1 MITIDELEKYL
12 WDSAVILRGL
22 IDAAAYKEFIF
33 PLVFFKRISDVYDEE
48 YKKWFDE
55 AKSYGNTDEDATEH
69 AQNQMKESAIQ
80 IPDGAHW
87 MDVFNQTENI
97 GQKLKETFMMIERA
111 NQAKEIDGRMV
122 GGLEGIFGDKNIWT
136 NKAKMPDSTIRAL
149 LNHYNSRV
157 LNLAEC
163 PADEMGT
170 GYEYLIGQFADD
182 AGHTAQEFYTN
193 RTVVELMAEILQL
206 KSGESIYDPTCG
218 SGGMLIKSLT
228 YLKDKG
234 QEWRDVKVYGQELNA
249 DTSAIARM
257 NCYLHGVHEFNIVN
271 DDTLE
276 RPAFI
281 KNGKVQQF
289 DVVLANPPYS
299 LSMATHKQF
308 EHDKYGRNFLGN
320 PPESCADYAFI
331 QHILCSMNSDTG
343 RCAILLPLG
352 LLSKNIEQNMRT
364 KLVESDL
371 IEAIIGLGPNL
382 FFNSPME
389 AMILICK
396 THKSF
401 KLKDK
406 VLFIN
411 AVQEVVR
418 KNGESKLESSHINKI
433 SKAYFNQENIEH
445 FSKIVD
451 KQDLLDNNA
460 NLTISLYVMPEFKK
474 DAILPLSESMEQ
486 WKSCYSSVDKN
497 VESLICMLE
506 NGQV

>member
-1 MITIDELEKYL
+1 MIAIDELEKYL

-48 YKKWFDE
+48 YQKHYDE
-55 AKSYGNTDEDATEH
+55 AKNFGQSDEEAKEYAID
-69 AQNQMKESAIQ
+69 QMKESSIQ
-80 IPDGAHW
+80 IPEGAHW
-87 MDVFNQTENI
+87 MDVFNQTEDI
-97 GQKLKETFMMIERA
+97 GQKLKETFMQIEHA
-111 NQAKEIDGRMV
+111 NQAKEIDGRRV

-136 NKAKMPDSTIRAL
+136 NKAKMPDGTIRAL

-157 LNLAEC
+157 LNLTEC

-170 GYEYLIGQFADD
+170 AYEYLIGQFADD

-193 RTVVELMAEILQL
+193 RTVVELMAEILRLQ
-206 KSGESIYDPTCG
+206 SGESIYDPTCG

-308 EHDKYGRNFLGN
+308 EHDKYGRNFLGT
-320 PPESCADYAFI
+320 PPQDCADYAFI
-331 QHILCSMNSDTG
+331 QHILASLDDNTG
-343 RCAILLPLG
+343 RCAM
-352 LLSKNIEQNMRT
+352 LLSHGVLFRSFESSMREEFV
-364 KLVESDL
+364 KSNL
-371 IEAIIGLGPNL
+371 IEAVIGLGPNL
-382 FFNSPME
+382 FYNSPME
-389 AMILICK
+389 ASIIICNK
-396 THKSF
+396 RKD
-401 KLKDK
+401 KNLKDK
-406 VLFIN
+406 IIFIN
-411 AVQEVVR
+411 ALKDITR
-418 KNGESKLESSHINKI
+418 KNGESYLEECHI
-433 SKAYFNQENIEH
+433 SKIANAYRKHEEIPSFGRVVDLKEIE
-445 FSKIVD
+445 SYKYD
-451 KQDLLDNNA
+451 
-460 NLTISLYVMPEFKK
+460 LTIQKYVFIK
-474 DAILPLSESMEQ
+474 DETDTLKHDKYYYFEEWSNICNSKNTSML
-486 WKSCYSSVDKN
+486 N
-497 VESLICMLE
+497 LIDLIKR
-506 NGQV
+506 

>member
-22 IDAAAYKEFIF
+22 IDAASYKEYIF

-48 YKKWFDE
+48 YQKHYDE
-55 AKSYGNTDEDATEH
+55 AIAMGSTKEDATEY
-69 AQNQMKESAIQ
+69 ALDQMKDSSIQ

-87 MDVFNQTENI
+87 KDVFNITEDL
-97 GQKLKETFMMIERA
+97 GQKLKEALHVIERA
-111 NQAKEIDGRMV
+111 NPAKEVDGRFV
-122 GGLEGIFGDKNIWT
+122 GGLHDVFGDKNIWT
-136 NKAKMPDSTIRAL
+136 NKTKMPDTTIRAL

-206 KSGESIYDPTCG
+206 QSGESIYDPTCG

-257 NCYLHGVHEFNIVN
+257 NCYLHGVHEFQIVN

-331 QHILCSMNSDTG
+331 QHILASMDEKTG

-352 LLSKNIEQNMRT
+352 LLSKDIEQSMRT
-364 KLVESDL
+364 KLIESDL

-389 AMILICK
+389 AMILVCN
-396 THKSF
+396 THKSE
-401 KLKDK
+401 KLKNK

-411 AVQEVVR
+411 AVKEVVR
-418 KNGESKLESSHINKI
+418 KNGESKLEHRHIEKI
-433 SKAYFNQENIEH
+433 CKAYFGQQNIEH
-445 FSKIVD
+445 FSKIID
-451 KQDLLDNNA
+451 NEQLLNNKA
-460 NLTISLYVMPEFKK
+460 NLTISLYVMPEIIR
-474 DAILPLSESMEQ
+474 DAVLPLNESFEE
-486 WKSCYSSVDKN
+486 WNVACSSVNKN
-497 VESLICMLE
+497 MESLINML
-506 NGQV
+506 

>member
-22 IDAAAYKEFIF
+22 IDAAAYKEYIF

-48 YKKWFDE
+48 YKKHYDE
-55 AKSYGNTDEDATEH
+55 AISYGDSDEKAMEYAVT
-69 AQNQMKESAIQ
+69 QMNESAIQ
-80 IPDGAHW
+80 IPEGAHW
-87 MDVFNQTENI
+87 KDVFNQTEDI
-97 GQKLKETFMMIERA
+97 GQKLKEAFTQIE
-111 NQAKEIDGRMV
+111 NTNKAKEVDGRLV

-136 NKAKMPDSTIRAL
+136 NKTKMPDATIRAL

-206 KSGESIYDPTCG
+206 QSGESIYDPTCG

-257 NCYLHGVHEFNIVN
+257 NCYLHGVHEFQIVN

-299 LSMATHKQF
+299 ISAWNREMF
-308 EHDKYGRNFLGN
+308 EHDRYGRNFLGT
-320 PPESCADYAFI
+320 PPQGYADYAFI
-331 QHILCSMNSDTG
+331 QHILASMNDTHG
-343 RCAILLPLG
+343 RCAILLPHGIL
-352 LLSKNIEQNMRT
+352 NRI
-364 KLVESDL
+364 VETDIREEWVNTDML
-371 IEAIIGLGPNL
+371 DAIISIGKNL

-389 AMILICK
+389 ACIIVCQRNK
-396 THKSF
+396 PKER
-401 KLKDK
+401 KGK
-406 VLFIN
+406 VLFIDARDWVVKDQSGSYLSKEHIQDIARLYHDYKN
-411 AVQEVVR
+411 VQDR
-418 KNGESKLESSHINKI
+418 ASIIESNLIPQNKDC
-433 SKAYFNQENIEH
+433 A
-445 FSKIVD
+445 
-451 KQDLLDNNA
+451 
-460 NLTISLYVMPEFKK
+460 LTVGLYVKK
-474 DAILPLSESMEQ
+474 SNKTSYGNIDELINEWSENV
-486 WKSCYSSVDKN
+486 SVTKN
-497 VESLICMLE
+497 SLTQLMNML
-506 NGQV
+506 

>member
-22 IDAAAYKEFIF
+22 IDAAAYKEYIF

-48 YKKWFDE
+48 YQKHFDE
-55 AKSYGNTDEDATEH
+55 AKSYGNSDDEAAAY
-69 AQNQMKESAIQ
+69 AQDLMKESAIQ

-87 MDVFNQTENI
+87 RDVFDQTEDI
-97 GQKLKETFMMIERA
+97 GQKLKETFMQIEHA
-111 NQAKEIDGRMV
+111 NQAKEIDGRLV

-136 NKAKMPDSTIRAL
+136 NKAKMPDATIRAL

-234 QEWRDVKVYGQELNA
+234 EEWRDVKVYGQELNA

-299 LSMATHKQF
+299 ISAWNREKF
-308 EHDKYGRNFLGN
+308 EHDKYGRCFLGV
-320 PPESCADYAFI
+320 PPQRFADYAFI
-331 QHILCSMNSDTG
+331 QHILASMAPKTG
-343 RCAILLPLG
+343 RCAILLPHGTLNRG
-352 LLSKNIEQNMRT
+352 NGEEDIRR
-364 KLVESDL
+364 KLIDADL
-371 IEAIIGLGPNL
+371 VDTIITVGKNL
-382 FFNSPME
+382 FYNSPME
-389 AMILICK
+389 ACIWICRTNK
-396 THKSF
+396 PVNRKGN
-401 KLKDK
+401 

-411 AVQEVVR
+411 ASHLVS
-418 KNGESKLESSHINKI
+418 KKDGESFIAPEQIKQIVKYYND
-433 SKAYFNQENIEH
+433 YENIENVSNVVPIGKLH
-445 FSKIVD
+445 EKDSLSVK
-451 KQDLLDNNA
+451 
-460 NLTISLYVMPEFKK
+460 LYVSSFNQTNNES
-474 DAILPLSESMEQ
+474 DIDELLSCWSD
-486 WKSCYSSVDKN
+486 SSVCAKDSIN
-497 VESLICMLE
+497 LLNSMLINE
-506 NGQV
+506 

>member
-22 IDAAAYKEFIF
+22 IDAAAYKEYIF

-48 YKKWFDE
+48 YQKHFDE
-55 AKSYGNTDEDATEH
+55 AKSYGNSDDEAAAY
-69 AQNQMKESAIQ
+69 AQDLMKESAIQ

-87 MDVFNQTENI
+87 RDVFDQTEDI
-97 GQKLKETFMMIERA
+97 GQKLKETFMQIEHA
-111 NQAKEIDGRMV
+111 NQAKEIDGRLV

-136 NKAKMPDSTIRAL
+136 NKAKMPDATIRAL

-234 QEWRDVKVYGQELNA
+234 EEWRDVKVYGQELNA

-320 PPESCADYAFI
+320 PPQECADYAFI
-331 QHILCSMNSDTG
+331 QHIIASMDETTG
-343 RCAILLPLG
+343 RCAMLLPHGILFRTFE
-352 LLSKNIEQNMRT
+352 KEMRESLI
-364 KLVESDL
+364 KSDL
-371 IEAIIGLGPNL
+371 IECVIGLGPNL

-389 AMILICK
+389 ACIVICSNRK
-396 THKSF
+396 PKE
-401 KLKDK
+401 LKEK
-406 VLFIN
+406 ILFIN
-411 AVQEVVR
+411 ALKEITR
-418 KNGESKLESSHINKI
+418 KNGESYLEDQHINKI
-433 SKAYFNQENIEH
+433 AQAFRNHKDIER
-445 FSKIVD
+445 FARVVD
-451 KQDLLDNNA
+451 WEEIASYKYD
-460 NLTISLYVMPEFKK
+460 LTIQKYVFIS
-474 DAILPLSESMEQ
+474 DAVISHKGTLNEHYNKWLED
-486 WKSCYSSVDKN
+486 SSN
-497 VESLICMLE
+497 SSTQMSNLMNLM
-506 NGQV
+506 

>member
-1 MITIDELEKYL
+1 MQQHTRNLSFRL
-12 WDSAVILRGL
+12 
-22 IDAAAYKEFIF
+22 F
-33 PLVFFKRISDVYDEE
+33 SDVYDEE
-48 YKKWFDE
+48 YQKHYDV
-55 AKSYGNTDEDATEH
+55 AKSFGNTDEEATEH
-69 AQNQMKESAIQ
+69 ALNQMKESAIQ
-80 IPDGAHW
+80 IPEGAHW

-97 GQKLKETFMMIERA
+97 GQKLKETFMMIEHA

-149 LNHYNSRV
+149 LNHFNSRV

-234 QEWRDVKVYGQELNA
+234 QEWRDVRVYGQELNA

-276 RPAFI
+276 RPAFV

-299 LSMATHKQF
+299 IKTWNRTMF
-308 EHDKYGRNFLGN
+308 EHDKYGRNFLGT
-320 PPESCADYAFI
+320 PPQSKADYAFI
-331 QHILCSMNSDTG
+331 QHIIASMDSKTG
-343 RCAILLPLG
+343 RSAILLPHGVLNR
-352 LLSKNIEQNMRT
+352 LTEKDIRKN
-364 KLVESDL
+364 L
-371 IEAIIGLGPNL
+371 IETDIVEAVISIGKNL

-389 AMILICK
+389 ACILICRSQK
-396 THKSF
+396 ESTK
-401 KLKDK
+401 KGKILLIKATDL
-406 VLFIN
+406 V
-411 AVQEVVR
+411 ER
-418 KNGESKLESSHINKI
+418 RNGESYLTETHIKTI
-433 SKAYFNQENIEH
+433 KDIYIGFKEEEGR
-445 FSKIVD
+445 SKIIDTKDV
-451 KQDLLDNNA
+451 
-460 NLTISLYVMPEFKK
+460 LTNKYSISPKLYVRTIGQELEDDDIEEIFKIWDVK
-474 DAILPLSESMEQ
+474 SQESYKET
-486 WKSCYSSVDKN
+486 KSLLN
-497 VESLICMLE
+497 IICS
-506 NGQV
+506 

>member
-12 WDSAVILRGL
+12 WGAAVDLRGS
-22 IDAAAYKEFIF
+22 IDAAAYKEYIF

-48 YKKWFDE
+48 YQAHYVE
-55 AKSYGNTDEDATEH
+55 ALGMGSDA
-69 AQNQMKESAIQ
+69 ADAADYALGQMADSAIQ

-87 MDVFNQTENI
+87 RDVFNQTEDL
-97 GQKLKETFMMIERA
+97 GQKLKEAFMLIEHG
-111 NQAKEIDGRMV
+111 NPPKEVDGRWV

-136 NKAKMPDSTIRAL
+136 NKAKMPDHTIRAL
-149 LNHYNSRV
+149 LNNFNKLTLS
-157 LNLAEC
+157 LAEC

-206 KSGESIYDPTCG
+206 QPGESIYDPTCG

-228 YLKDKG
+228 YLKEHGK
-234 QEWRDVKVYGQELNA
+234 EWRDVKVYGQELNA

-257 NCYLHGVHEFNIVN
+257 NCYLHGVNEFQIVN

-308 EHDKYGRNFLGN
+308 ESDRYGRNFLGN
-320 PPESCADYAFI
+320 PPKECADYAFI
-331 QHILCSMNSDTG
+331 QHILASLDSKSG
-343 RCAILLPLG
+343 RCAMLLPHGVLFR
-352 LLSKNIEQNMRT
+352 SFEKDMREA
-364 KLVESDL
+364 LVKSDL
-371 IEAIIGLGPNL
+371 IECVIGIGPNL

-389 AMILICK
+389 ACIIICSNRK
-396 THKSF
+396 PKA
-401 KLKDK
+401 LKEK
-406 VLFIN
+406 ILFIN
-411 AVQEVVR
+411 AIKEITR
-418 KNGESKLESSHINKI
+418 KNGESYLEAKHIAKI
-433 SKAYFNQENIEH
+433 ADAYRTYLDISN
-445 FSKIVD
+445 FSKVVGWDEIA
-451 KQDLLDNNA
+451 KHRFDLSIQKYVFVSDDSDAATGSLSQHLA
-460 NLTISLYVMPEFKK
+460 VWEESHKVVAREVSNLISQL
-474 DAILPLSESMEQ
+474 Q
-486 WKSCYSSVDKN
+486 
-497 VESLICMLE
+497 
-506 NGQV
+506 